1 MKTATYQAEALKR
14 LFEDR
19 KVATM
24 SEMKEALGT
33 AVDMTVFRKLREI
46 PYLTSYSHRGAFYT
60 LRSVAQFD
68 SCGLWNHGSAWF
80 SEVGTLIDTV
90 ERLVD
95 RSSTGYLASEL
106 TAELHVEV
114 KQPLLTLL
122 RAKRVARAEFDGI
135 YLYTSADGKRRRQQR
150 LGRKATYVQEPFG
163 TIAATETST
172 PDEVKAAIILFLSVL
187 DEKQRRLFAGLE
199 SLRLGRGGDRRI
211 AAWTGLDPHTVAK
224 GRAELQEHD
233 VQLGRVRRPGGGRP
247 SVEKKRHN

>member
-1 MKTATYQAEALKR
+1 MRTETFKAETLTR
-14 LFEDR
+14 LLEQR

-24 SEMKEALGT
+24 GELKHALGT

-46 PYLTSYSHRGAFYT
+46 PYLSSYSHRGAFYT

-68 SCGLWNHGSAWF
+68 ERGLWHHRGAWF
-80 SEVGTLIDTV
+80 SEVGSLLDTV
-90 ERLVD
+90 ERFVD
-95 RSSTGYLASEL
+95 RSSIGYLASEL
-106 TAELHVEV
+106 AAELHVEV

-122 RAKRVARAEFDGI
+122 RAKRVARTEFDGI
-135 YLYTSADGKRRRQQR
+135 YLYTSPDAKRRRQQY
-150 LGRKATYVQEPFG
+150 LGRKASYVQEPFG
-163 TIAATETST
+163 RIAATETST

-224 GRAELQEHD
+224 GRAELQAHD
-233 VQLGRVRRPGGGRP
+233 VQLTRVRRPGGGRP
-247 SVEKKRHN
+247 SAEKKRRS

>member
-1 MKTATYQAEALKR
+1 MRTATFQVEALTR
-14 LFEDR
+14 LFEKQ

-24 SEMKEALGT
+24 GEMKQALGT
-33 AVDMTVFRKLREI
+33 AVDMTVFRKLREV

-60 LRSVAQFD
+60 LRSVPQFD
-68 SCGLWNHGSAWF
+68 TSGLWSHAGAWF
-80 SEVGTLIDTV
+80 SEVGSLIDTV
-90 ERLVD
+90 ERFVA
-95 RSSTGYLASEL
+95 RSSAGYLATEL
-106 TAELHVEV
+106 AAELHVEV

-135 YLYTSADGKRRRQQR
+135 YLYTAPEEEDRRQQR
-150 LGRKATYVQEPFG
+150 LGRQATYIEEPFG
-163 TIAATETST
+163 AITATETST
-172 PDEVKAAIILFLSVL
+172 PDDVKAAIILFLSVL

-211 AAWTGLDPHTVAK
+211 AEWTGLDPHTVAK

-247 SVEKKRHN
+247 SAEKKRRN